1 MTTEDVAIH
10 KSVAQYVDSKY
21 RKQATASTCYEK
33 HSGEFLPIKDSDNFQ
48 YSFREEYKDKEKF
61 IRTSDISNDNILD
74 YLNTMIDFIK
84 LKPKQ

>member
-1 MTTEDVAIH
+1 ML
-10 KSVAQYVDSKY
+10 
-21 RKQATASTCYEK
+21 K